1 MTAPETEEISF
12 SRDRYIEMDV
22 RSPEAYETAEEW
34 FDGVVFSKKVVLS
47 KEPEWGSLKEELR
60 ELRSE
65 YRRVAILLVTG
76 KPSLVREVRKR
87 FPSFPLYVQGGD
99 LRVNRAAIENG
110 ADAVISP
117 WFGRKDPGLDHILT
131 RMAARRGVA
140 IGFSLSP
147 VLHATPYER
156 VQILRFMFKTWE
168 LVRKYST
175 PRFITSSAQEKWD
188 VRAPRDLMSLGINIG
203 MEAPQ
208 AKASLDFYPR
218 SILGKYSL

>member
-1 MTAPETEEISF
+1 MRAEETEELSF
-12 SRDRYIEMDV
+12 SRDKYVEMDV
-22 RSPEAYETAEEW
+22 RSQEAYGTAEEW
-34 FDGVVFSKKVVLS
+34 FDEVVFSKEVTLRE
-47 KEPEWGSLKEELR
+47 EPEWGSLKGELR

-65 YRRVAILLVTG
+65 YKRVAILLVTK
-76 KPSLVREVRKR
+76 KPSLVREVRRR

-117 WFGRKDPGLDHILT
+117 WFGRKDPGFDHVLA

-156 VQILRFMFKTWE
+156 AQILRFMFKTWE

-175 PRFITSSAQEKWD
+175 PRFITSSAEKKWD
-188 VRAPRDLMSLGINIG
+188 VRAPRDLINLGVNIG
-203 MEAPQ
+203 MEIPQ

-218 SILGKYSL
+218 RILGKYSL